1 MGVSVLLDTHALLW
15 ALVSPDELSK
25 KARSLITDQ
34 ETELLVS
41 AASAWEIATKS
52 RWGKLD
58 RAREVVTNYPDHLR
72 TLSASEVPITGTHA
86 LLAGGFD
93 VPHRD
98 PFDRMIA
105 AQSITLGVPVVTN
118 DVAFAQFPCQRI
130 W

>member
-1 MGVSVLLDTHALLW
+1 VKVLLDTHALLW

-25 KARSLITDQ
+25 HARALITDQ
-34 ETELLVS
+34 ETEVLVS

-52 RWGKLD
+52 RLGKLD
-58 RAREVVTNYPDHLR
+58 QARRVFTNYADHLR
-72 TLSASEVPITGTHA
+72 TLSASEVSITGAHA

-105 AQSITLGVPVVTN
+105 AQSMTLGVPVVSN
-118 DVAFAQFPCQRI
+118 DVAFAQFPCQLI